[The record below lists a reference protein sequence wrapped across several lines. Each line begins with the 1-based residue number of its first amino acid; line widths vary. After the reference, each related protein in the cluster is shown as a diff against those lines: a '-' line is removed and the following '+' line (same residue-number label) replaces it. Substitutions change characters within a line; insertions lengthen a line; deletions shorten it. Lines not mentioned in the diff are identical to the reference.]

1 MLTQVVESASA
12 LRRAPAVIALTV
24 LVGLG
29 AAHAD
34 TLQISGAGFVRHC
47 PCDFDLAADTA
58 LVNNGVLQPQATNTH
73 YFASVVFPRDGER
86 VCGFTLVYRDVN
98 AKDAMTVRLLRKVAK
113 TNGDA
118 AVPPVEMATVK
129 SAHGTPDTI
138 RIASTR
144 RIKSPEINTAN
155 SFYFVEA
162 EVPTVNLEI
171 IGVRIEV
178 APSCG

>member
-1 MLTQVVESASA
+1 MQLMETTSA
-12 LRRAPAVIALTV
+12 LRRTVAGTALTM
-24 LVGLG
+24 LLGLG
-29 AAHAD
+29 AAYAD

-58 LVNNGVLQPQATNTH
+58 LVTNGVLQPQATNTH
-73 YFASVVFPRDGER
+73 YFAPVVFPRDGER
-86 VCGFTLVYRDVN
+86 VCGFRLVYRDVN
-98 AKDAMTVRLLRKVAK
+98 EQDTMTVRLLRKVAK
-113 TNGDA
+113 ANGDA
-118 AVPPVEMATVK
+118 AAPPIVMATVK
-129 SAHGTPDTI
+129 SASGTPDTI
-138 RIASTR
+138 RIATAK
-144 RIKSPEINTAN
+144 RIKSAEIDTAN